1 MALQA
6 KGPKE
11 VLEQLADI
19 AKNKLMEYEQKTM
32 AGCLKETPSKVLAA
46 NSMYRIAQ
54 TILLDQT
61 TTYEEI
67 ISVKL
72 FEELSVM
79 IADILTACLTSIPC
93 LCRAIFA
100 LGFMEKIL
108 KLLHRKAFPCSDT
121 NKMTCIDNWHLLRKQ
136 DELHF
141 APTSSYCETE
151 VFNSVDICLSID

>member
-93 LCRAIFA
+93 LIH
-100 LGFMEKIL
+100 ME
-108 KLLHRKAFPCSDT
+108 
-121 NKMTCIDNWHLLRKQ
+121 CISSIRCA
-136 DELHF
+136 
-141 APTSSYCETE
+141 AP
-151 VFNSVDICLSID
+151 FLPWDLWKRF